1 MNRRIFGLK
10 NQGVRIDG
18 QTGQSVVTAKHT
30 GDIIY
35 DLVGETAISK
45 KSEYITPS
53 RERILNPSLGVNLN
67 EVGEDKNY
75 IKRTAKKR
83 YVRL

>member
-10 NQGVRIDG
+10 NQGVRIDE
-18 QTGQSVVTAKHT
+18 QTGQSIVTAKHT
-30 GDIIY
+30 GDIVY
-35 DLVGETAISK
+35 DLVGETSISK

-53 RERILNPSLGVNLN
+53 RERMINPSAVNLN